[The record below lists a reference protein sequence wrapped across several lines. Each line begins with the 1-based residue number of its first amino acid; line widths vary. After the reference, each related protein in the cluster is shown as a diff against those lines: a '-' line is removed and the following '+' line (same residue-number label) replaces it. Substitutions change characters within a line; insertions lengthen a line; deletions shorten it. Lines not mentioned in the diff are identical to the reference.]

1 MDLSNSKLRCW
12 RRKRH
17 ARMGWGG
24 EEEGSGAVAFIGRG
38 RENAVR
44 IAESVSEYV
53 HPPQFSFQTFLK
65 TEDSVHGE
73 AYDFR
78 IQRMALLVIAA
89 CRPSRFSETDIA

>member
-1 MDLSNSKLRCW
+1 MDCSVSPAPSSKAEEE
-12 RRKRH
+12 
-17 ARMGWGG
+17 ARSDGVGWGG

-53 HPPQFSFQTFLK
+53 HPPQFGLQTFLK
-65 TEDSVHGE
+65 TEDSVHGD

-78 IQRMALLVIAA
+78 IQRSG
-89 CRPSRFSETDIA
+89 SRFCETDIA